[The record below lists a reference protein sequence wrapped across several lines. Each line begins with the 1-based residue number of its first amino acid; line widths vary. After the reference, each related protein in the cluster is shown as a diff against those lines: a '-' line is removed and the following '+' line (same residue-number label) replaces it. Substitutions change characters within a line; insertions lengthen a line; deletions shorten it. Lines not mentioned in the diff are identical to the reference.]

1 MPVTINE
8 GCVPPSWA
16 NRNQRSHSFPMT
28 VSGAP
33 GEVTKIALIN
43 NMPDSALEDT
53 ELQFCEL
60 LEAAAV
66 DIPVQLQLFSLP
78 DLVRGERGRQHIAKY
93 YSRLDELRDGHF
105 DGAIITGTEPIQ
117 ADLKEEPY
125 WHTLT
130 RLLDWASEN
139 TSSTVLSC
147 LAAHAGVLYSDG
159 VKRNR
164 LADKRFGVFVH
175 QRASHHELIDG
186 IPDMLPI
193 PHSRWNEVR
202 EDALVAHGYSVLT
215 KTVNGA
221 VDLFVKKRNNSL
233 FVHFQGHPE
242 YERLT
247 LLKEYRRDIRRF
259 LKQER
264 ETYPTMPE
272 GYFDQRSGNVLD
284 AFRESV
290 LKNRDADRMS
300 QFPDAAV
307 VDSLQ
312 NTWKTSASA
321 IYRNWLKYLVSHKSV
336 SATGSAVHVGR
347 K

>member
-1 MPVTINE
+1 
-8 GCVPPSWA
+8 
-16 NRNQRSHSFPMT
+16 
-28 VSGAP
+28 
-33 GEVTKIALIN
+33 
-43 NMPDSALEDT
+43 
-53 ELQFCEL
+53 
-60 LEAAAV
+60 
-66 DIPVQLQLFSLP
+66 
-78 DLVRGERGRQHIAKY
+78 
-93 YSRLDELRDGHF
+93 
-105 DGAIITGTEPIQ
+105 
-117 ADLKEEPY
+117 
-125 WHTLT
+125 
-130 RLLDWASEN
+130 
-139 TSSTVLSC
+139 
-147 LAAHAGVLYSDG
+147 
-159 VKRNR
+159 
-164 LADKRFGVFVH
+164 
-175 QRASHHELIDG
+175 
-186 IPDMLPI
+186 
-193 PHSRWNEVR
+193 
-202 EDALVAHGYSVLT
+202 
-215 KTVNGA
+215 VNGA

-312 NTWKTSASA
+312 NTWNTSASA